1 MTVVD
6 PSIRDHRAESGA
18 LPPIGGVWW
27 PMLERTLQRE
37 ILEAPDAPL
46 RVNVV
51 RRIREL
57 CELDA
62 TIPMRGV
69 RLTENERA
77 YLAGWTHSVDWT

>member
-6 PSIRDHRAESGA
+6 PPIRERRTQVGA
-18 LPPIGGVWW
+18 LPPIGVWW
-27 PMLERTLQRE
+27 PMLERTLQFE

-57 CELDA
+57 CELDGS
-62 TIPMRGV
+62 TPMRGV
-69 RLTENERA
+69 RLNENERA
-77 YLAGWTHSVDWT
+77 YLAGWTHSVDWA